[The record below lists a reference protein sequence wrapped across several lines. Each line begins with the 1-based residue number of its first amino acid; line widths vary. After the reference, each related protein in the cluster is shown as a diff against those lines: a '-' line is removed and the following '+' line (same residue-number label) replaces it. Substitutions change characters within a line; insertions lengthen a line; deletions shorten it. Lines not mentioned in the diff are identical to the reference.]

1 MKHVTLKQLRAFASV
16 VRTASVTGAAQALH
30 VSPPAITL
38 QMRLLQGQLGVPLI
52 ERSAAGMVPTAAGQ
66 LLVDTVKRIEIILA
80 DGAAGIAALA
90 GLQTGLVQVGVVS
103 TAKYFAPRVLAA
115 FSRAHPGIELRL
127 VVGNRAEI
135 IAALRDHELD
145 LAVMGRP
152 PEELEVAL
160 AVIGEHPHVVV
171 APPGHPL
178 AGRPA
183 LPPGELAGET
193 FLVRERGS
201 GTRTLMQQFFDRS
214 AIAPRFG
221 MEIGSNETV
230 KQAVMAGLG
239 IAFLS
244 AHTIELEVQ
253 TQRLAVL
260 DVVGLPI
267 VRSWCV
273 VRLAERRPMPAIDK
287 VVLYLTEQGRRFLPA
302 HGVAPEQDPASLYA
316 SPGRGAG

>member
-1 MKHVTLKQLRAFASV
+1 M
-16 VRTASVTGAAQALH
+16 
-30 VSPPAITL
+30 
-38 QMRLLQGQLGVPLI
+38 
-52 ERSAAGMVPTAAGQ
+52 
-66 LLVDTVKRIEIILA
+66 
-80 DGAAGIAALA
+80 
-90 GLQTGLVQVGVVS
+90 VS

-135 IAALRDHELD
+135 IAGLRDHELD

-152 PEELEVAL
+152 PEDLEVVL

-171 APPGHPL
+171 AAPAHPL

-183 LPPGELAGET
+183 LPPGDLAGET

-201 GTRTLMQQFFDRS
+201 GTRMLMQEFFDRS
-214 AIAPRFG
+214 GIAPRFG

-260 DVVGLPI
+260 DVAGLPI

-273 VRLAERRPMPAIDK
+273 VRLSERRPMPAIDK
-287 VVLYLTEQGRRFLPA
+287 VVLYLTEQGRLFLPGSSTSERA
-302 HGVAPEQDPASLYA
+302 AAWP
-316 SPGRGAG
+316 

>member
-1 MKHVTLKQLRAFASV
+1 MKHVTLKQLRAFAAV
-16 VRTASVTGAAQALH
+16 VRTASVTAAAQALH

-38 QMRLLQGQLGVPLI
+38 QMRLLQEQLGVPLI
-52 ERSAAGMVPTAAGQ
+52 ERSASGMVPTAAGR
-66 LLVDTVKRIEIILA
+66 LLADTVKRVEIVLA
-80 DGAAGIAALA
+80 DGAAGIGALS

-135 IAALRDHELD
+135 IAGLRDHELD

-152 PEELEVAL
+152 PEDLEVVL

-171 APPGHPL
+171 AAPGHPL
-178 AGRPA
+178 AGRPG
-183 LPPGELAGET
+183 LPAGDLAGET

-201 GTRTLMQQFFDRS
+201 GTRMLMQEFFDRS
-214 AIAPRFG
+214 GIAPRFG

-260 DVVGLPI
+260 DVAGLPI

-287 VVLYLTEQGRRFLPA
+287 VVLYLTEQGRRFLPD
-302 HGVAPEQDPASLYA
+302 HGSGTSGQA
-316 SPGRGAG
+316 

>member
-1 MKHVTLKQLRAFASV
+1 MKHVTLKQLRAFAAV

-38 QMRLLQGQLGVPLI
+38 QMRLLQEQLGVPLI
-52 ERSAAGMVPTAAGQ
+52 ERSAAGMKPTTAGR
-66 LLVDTVKRIEIILA
+66 LLADTVKRVEIVLS
-80 DGAAGIAALA
+80 DSAAAIAALA
-90 GLQTGLVQVGVVS
+90 GLETGLVHVGVVS
-103 TAKYFAPRVLAA
+103 TAKYFAPRVLGA
-115 FSRAHPGIELRL
+115 FAQAHPGIELRL

-135 IAALRDHELD
+135 IAGLRDHELD

-152 PEELEVAL
+152 PEDLEVIL

-171 APPGHPL
+171 VPPGHRL
-178 AGRPA
+178 AGGQA
-183 LPPGELAGET
+183 VLAADLAGET

-201 GTRTLMQQFFDRS
+201 GTRMLMEEFFER
-214 AIAPRFG
+214 ACIAPRFG

-253 TQRLAVL
+253 TGRLAVL
-260 DVVGLPI
+260 DVAGLPV
-267 VRSWCV
+267 VRQWCV
-273 VRLAERRPMPAIDK
+273 VRLAERRSMPAVDL
-287 VVLYLTEQGRRFLPA
+287 VGLYLTEEGRLFLPRYA
-302 HGVAPEQDPASLYA
+302 RPA
-316 SPGRGAG
+316 